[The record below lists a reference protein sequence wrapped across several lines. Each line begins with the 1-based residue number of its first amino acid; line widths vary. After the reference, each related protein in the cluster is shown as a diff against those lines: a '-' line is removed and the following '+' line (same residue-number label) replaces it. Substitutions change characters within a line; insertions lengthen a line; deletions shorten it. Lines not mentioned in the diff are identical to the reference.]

1 MGLGLEIIDAM
12 KIYHP
17 TISLLTALATGCA
30 TSSPTKLT
38 TIQNDSVPPLERRL
52 LELGYNEQQ
61 INEQL
66 STLSE
71 DELEYFN
78 KHPEEIKKSGI
89 IILAGLI
96 WSSVYSSNQKK
107 KQKQLEEEVQELKMK
122 EEVKDQLQKE
132 LSTPQ
137 TNQ

>member
-78 KHPEEIKKSGI
+78 KHPEEIKKIRYNHSRRPNMVI
-89 IILAGLI
+89 CLFVK
-96 WSSVYSSNQKK
+96 SKK
-107 KQKQLEEEVQELKMK
+107 ETK
-122 EEVKDQLQKE
+122 
-132 LSTPQ
+132 T
-137 TNQ
+137 T